1 MIARSMLS
9 RIGVGTAIAMMLG
22 AMSFVSQVRAEGSGA
37 KLAPVQLSPERRQ
50 LIGLQIA
57 TVQEQDLLGKID
69 TSGLVEPDEGL
80 QGYVQ
85 TRFAG
90 WIRQVFV
97 NQTYQFVKKGQ
108 PLFTIYSPDLV
119 STENEYLIALRSQQS
134 LGSSSIQGVSEGAQS
149 LISAALERLKQFGV
163 PSHEIARLQRE
174 GTT

>member
-1 MIARSMLS
+1 MIGRSMLS
-9 RIGVGTAIAMMLG
+9 RIGVGAAIAMVFA
-22 AMSFVSQVRAEGSGA
+22 AMAFVSQAQESGP

-57 TVQEQDLLGKID
+57 TVQEENLAGRID

-108 PLFTIYSPDLV
+108 PLFTFYFPDPV
-119 STENEYLIALRSQQS
+119 STENE
-134 LGSSSIQGVSEGAQS
+134 
-149 LISAALERLKQFGV
+149 
-163 PSHEIARLQRE
+163 
-174 GTT
+174 

>member
-1 MIARSMLS
+1 MTTVSCTTRSRWLGKRGSKSPVLLLAMVIGMLASPSAPSPARAQDN
-9 RIGVGTAIAMMLG
+9 GP
-22 AMSFVSQVRAEGSGA
+22 
-37 KLAPVQLSPERRQ
+37 KLAPIQLTPERRQ

-57 TVQEQDLLGKID
+57 EVREEDLEAKID
-69 TSGLVEPDEGL
+69 ATGLVEPDEQL
-80 QGYVQ
+80 EGYVQ

-134 LGSSSIQGVSEGAQS
+134 L
-149 LISAALERLKQFGV
+149 R
-163 PSHEIARLQRE
+163 
-174 GTT
+174 